1 MQQVEI
7 EITIQI
13 EIVKRAC
20 VLFVAFYSSY
30 EMLSSQ
36 AQAISLSCNPPC
48 NPDCFLPPKK
58 QNCNMFIISDIRGI
72 KERSL
77 TYHPGGM
84 SEISRGLREAIPP
97 DSSASTSLIPE
108 GLHKINAQMKYPV
121 SSLRDEKE
129 AGGFTF
135 RGYRFSQPPA
145 NLYNPYR
152 DLRNPYTVATMDKL
166 CYCFFQEKRRVAE

>member
-1 MQQVEI
+1 MGEA
-7 EITIQI
+7 
-13 EIVKRAC
+13 K
-20 VLFVAFYSSY
+20 
-30 EMLSSQ
+30 
-36 AQAISLSCNPPC
+36 PH
-48 NPDCFLPPKK
+48 DPKK
-58 QNCNMFIISDIRGI
+58 SSSSIRHCE
-72 KERSL
+72 ERSNL
-77 TYHPGGM
+77 
-84 SEISRGLREAIPP
+84 
-97 DSSASTSLIPE
+97 

-152 DLRNPYTVATMDKL
+152 DLRNPYTVTTMDKL